1 MQLFPRSDESSEA
14 QSGPGVPL
22 PGLRR
27 KPYATWVLLAL
38 IATMH
43 LITELTGG
51 SNDPDVLWQ
60 LGAMDGQQIAAG
72 EYWRLLAA
80 MFLHSGWMHFGL
92 NAFGLFV
99 VGQLLEPLYGHSRFT
114 AIYLLAGLAGSVTSY
129 AFNLSLMPNAIGMGA
144 SGALFGVLGG
154 LVAFFLSHR
163 NQLGDMGRRSL
174 VGLLLLAGVN
184 LVFGLV
190 TAGVDNYAHIGGFVC
205 GFVLGLAFSPSY
217 VPVLDTFGS
226 VSNVVDVNS
235 LIKRWWALPAV
246 GAVLVVGTIIGD
258 ANVGD
263 TPVTHLLQARE
274 YRTESNLSAAI
285 GELDRALEVDPAH
298 GPSYLERAEV
308 MAELGN
314 IDLAIRDAALAARFS
329 RPQSGQQEQAIRLM
343 VQLQS
348 RR

>member
-1 MQLFPRSDESSEA
+1 MQLFPRSDESTEG
-14 QSGPGVPL
+14 QSGPGIPL

-43 LITELTGG
+43 LVTELSGG

-114 AIYLLAGLAGSVTSY
+114 AIYLLSGLAGSVTSY

-174 VGLLLLAGVN
+174 VGLLVLAGVN
-184 LVFGLV
+184 LTYGFV
-190 TAGVDNYAHIGGFVC
+190 TSGVDNYAHIGGMVC
-205 GFVLGLAFSPSY
+205 GIALGLAFSPRY
-217 VPVLDTFGS
+217 QPVLDTFGF
-226 VSNVVDVNS
+226 VANVVDLNS
-235 LIKRWWALPAV
+235 LARRWWVLP
-246 GAVLVVGTIIGD
+246 VVGVILVAGVIVGD

-263 TPVTHLLQARE
+263 SPVTHLRQARE
-274 YRTESNLSAAI
+274 YRTDSNLSAAI
-285 GELDRALEVDPAH
+285 DELDRAIEIDPSH

-314 IDLAIRDAALAARFS
+314 FEMAVRDAALAARFS
-329 RPQSGQQEQAIRLM
+329 RPQSEEQQQAIRLM
-343 VQLQS
+343 VQIQN

>member
-1 MQLFPRSDESSEA
+1 MFPRPDQSEET

-27 KPYATWVLLAL
+27 KPYATWALLA
-38 IATMH
+38 IIGTMH
-43 LITELTGG
+43 LIAELSGG
-51 SNDPDVLWQ
+51 SNDPDVLWR
-60 LGAMDGQQIAAG
+60 LGAMNGQQIAAG
-72 EYWRLLAA
+72 EYWRLFVAI
-80 MFLHSGWMHFGL
+80 FLHSGWMHLGL

-114 AIYLLAGLAGSVTSY
+114 AIFILSGLAGSVASY
-129 AFNLSLMPNAIGMGA
+129 ALNLSLMPYAIGMGA
-144 SGALFGVLGG
+144 SGALFGVLGA

-190 TAGVDNYAHIGGFVC
+190 TAGVDNYAHIGGFVS
-205 GFVLGLAFSPSY
+205 GFVLGIAFSPRY
-217 VPVLDTFGS
+217 VPVLDTFGF
-226 VSNVVDVNS
+226 VANVVDVNS
-235 LIKRWWALPAV
+235 LLKRWWVLPA
-246 GAVLVVGTIIGD
+246 AAIVLSAGVIIGD
-258 ANVGD
+258 SNIGD
-263 TPVTHLLQARE
+263 SPVTHLRQARE
-274 YRTESNLSAAI
+274 FRVAANLSAAI
-285 GELDRALEVDPAH
+285 DELDRAIEIDPAH

-314 IDLAIRDAALAARFS
+314 YDRAIRDAALAARFS
-329 RPQSGQQEQAIRLM
+329 RSQSEQQREAIRLM
-343 VQLQS
+343 VQLQN

>member
-1 MQLFPRSDESSEA
+1 MQLFPRSDESSEG

-27 KPYATWVLLAL
+27 RPYATWVMLAL
-38 IATMH
+38 VATMH
-43 LITELTGG
+43 LITELSGG

-72 EYWRLLAA
+72 EYWRLLSA

-114 AIYLLAGLAGSVTSY
+114 AIYILAGLAGSVTSY

-144 SGALFGVLGG
+144 SGALFGVLGA

-217 VPVLDTFGS
+217 VPVTDTFGF

-285 GELDRALEVDPAH
+285 DELDRALEVDPAH

-314 IDLAIRDAALAARFS
+314 IELAIRDAALAARFS

-343 VQLQS
+343 VQLQN

>member
-1 MQLFPRSDESSEA
+1 MFPRSDESSEA
-14 QSGPGVPL
+14 QPGPGLPL

-27 KPYATWVLLAL
+27 KPYATWAILAL

-43 LITELTGG
+43 LVAELSGG
-51 SNDPDVLWQ
+51 SNDPDVLWR
-60 LGAMDGQQIAAG
+60 LGAMNGQQIAAG

-99 VGQLLEPLYGHSRFT
+99 VGQLLEPLYGHGRFT
-114 AIYLLAGLAGSVTSY
+114 AIFLLAGLAGSVASY
-129 AFNLSLMPNAIGMGA
+129 AFNLSMMPNAIGMGA

-205 GFVLGLAFSPSY
+205 GFVLGIAFSPSY
-217 VPVLDTFGS
+217 APVLDPFGS

-235 LIKRWWALPAV
+235 LLKRWWALPAV
-246 GAVLVVGTIIGD
+246 GVVLIIGVIIGD
-258 ANVGD
+258 TNVGD
-263 TPVTHLLQARE
+263 TPVTHLRQARE
-274 YRTESNLSAAI
+274 YRVESNLSSAI
-285 GELDRALEVDPAH
+285 DELDRAIEIDPAH

-314 IDLAIRDAALAARFS
+314 VDRAIRDAALAARYS
-329 RPQSGQQEQAIRLM
+329 RPQSEQQQQAIRLM
-343 VQLQS
+343 VQLQN

>member
-1 MQLFPRSDESSEA
+1 MFPISDQSDEV

-38 IATMH
+38 IAAMH
-43 LITELTGG
+43 LVAEVSGG
-51 SNDPDVLWQ
+51 SNDPDVLWR

-72 EYWRLLAA
+72 EYWRLFAA

-99 VGQLLEPLYGHSRFT
+99 VGQLLEPLYGHGRFT
-114 AIYLLAGLAGSVTSY
+114 AVYLLSGLAGSVASY

-144 SGALFGVLGG
+144 SGALFGIFGG

-163 NQLGDMGRRSL
+163 RQLGAMGRRSL

-184 LVFGLV
+184 LLFGLV
-190 TAGVDNYAHIGGFVC
+190 TTGVDNYAHIGGFVC
-205 GFVLGLAFSPSY
+205 GIALGMAFSPRY
-217 VPVLDTFGS
+217 VPTLDTFGL

-235 LIKRWWALPAV
+235 IFRRWWVLPVAGV
-246 GAVLVVGTIIGD
+246 ILVVGVIVGD
-258 ANVGD
+258 SNVGD
-263 TPVTHLLQARE
+263 SPVTHLRQARE

-285 GELDRALEVDPAH
+285 DQLDRAIEIDPAH

-314 IDLAIRDAALAARFS
+314 IDRAIRDAALAARLS
-329 RPQSGQQEQAIRLM
+329 RPQSEQQQEAIRLM
-343 VQLQS
+343 VQLQN

>member
-1 MQLFPRSDESSEA
+1 MFPRSDESHETSA
-14 QSGPGVPL
+14 GPSVPL
-22 PGLRR
+22 PGIRR
-27 KPYATWVLLAL
+27 KPYATWVLLA
-38 IATMH
+38 IITAMH
-43 LITELTGG
+43 LVTELSGG
-51 SNDPDVLWQ
+51 STNPDVLWK

-144 SGALFGVLGG
+144 SGALFGILGG

-163 NQLGDMGRRSL
+163 NQLGEMGRRSL

-184 LVFGLV
+184 LLFGLV
-190 TAGVDNYAHIGGFVC
+190 TAGVDNYAHIGGFVF
-205 GFVLGLAFSPSY
+205 GFALGLAFSPTY
-217 VPVLDTFGS
+217 VPVLDTYGF
-226 VSNVVDVNS
+226 VSNVMDVNS
-235 LIKRWWALPAV
+235 LFKRWWALPAV
-246 GAVLVVGTIIGD
+246 GVLLIVGVIIGD
-258 ANVGD
+258 TNVGD
-263 TPVTHLLQARE
+263 TPVTHLRQARD
-274 YRTESNLSAAI
+274 YRAESDLSAAI
-285 GELDRALEVDPAH
+285 DELDRAIKIDPAH
-298 GPSYLERAEV
+298 APSYLERAEV

-314 IDLAIRDAALAARFS
+314 IDRAIRDAALAARLS
-329 RPQSGQQEQAIRLM
+329 RPQSEQQQQAIRLM
-343 VQLQS
+343 VQLQN

>member
-1 MQLFPRSDESSEA
+1 MFPRSDQSDEA

-27 KPYATWVLLAL
+27 KPYATWILLAV
-38 IATMH
+38 IGVMH
-43 LITELTGG
+43 LFAEVSGG
-51 SNDPDVLWQ
+51 SNDPEVLWR

-72 EYWRLLAA
+72 EYWRLFVAI
-80 MFLHSGWMHFGL
+80 FLHSGWMHLGL

-114 AIYLLAGLAGSVTSY
+114 AIYLLSGLAGSVSSY

-174 VGLLLLAGVN
+174 VGLLLLAGIN

-190 TAGVDNYAHIGGFVC
+190 TAGVDNYAHIGGFVS
-205 GFVLGLAFSPSY
+205 GLALGIAFSPSY
-217 VPVLDTFGS
+217 VPVFDTSGF

-235 LIKRWWALPAV
+235 LLKRWWALPTV
-246 GAVLVVGTIIGD
+246 GVVLIVGVIIGD

-263 TPVTHLLQARE
+263 SPVTHLQQARE
-274 YRTESNLSAAI
+274 YRIESNLSAAI
-285 GELDRALEVDPAH
+285 DELDRAIEIDPAH

-314 IDLAIRDAALAARFS
+314 VDRAITDAALAARFS
-329 RPQSGQQEQAIRLM
+329 RPQSEQQQQAIRLM
-343 VQLQS
+343 VQL
-348 RR
+348 RDLR

>member
-1 MQLFPRSDESSEA
+1 MFPRNDPSDEVSP
-14 QSGPGVPL
+14 GPGLPL

-27 KPYATWVLLAL
+27 KPYVTWALLAV

-43 LITELTGG
+43 LVTELSGG
-51 SNDPDVLWQ
+51 STDPDVLWR

-92 NAFGLFV
+92 NTFGLFV
-99 VGQLLEPLYGHSRFT
+99 VGQLLEPLYGHSRYTVIFF
-114 AIYLLAGLAGSVTSY
+114 LSGLAGSVTSY

-190 TAGVDNYAHIGGFVC
+190 TSGVDNYAHIGGFVS
-205 GFVLGLAFSPSY
+205 GFLLGLALSPSY
-217 VPVLDTFGS
+217 VPVLDTFGN

-235 LIKRWWALPAV
+235 LLKRWWALPAV
-246 GAVLVVGTIIGD
+246 GLVLIVGVIIGD
-258 ANVGD
+258 SNVGD
-263 TPVTHLLQARE
+263 SPVTHLRQARE
-274 YRTESNLSAAI
+274 YRVESNLSAAI
-285 GELDRALEVDPAH
+285 DKLDRALEIDPAH

-314 IDLAIRDAALAARFS
+314 IDRAITDAALAARLS
-329 RPQSGQQEQAIRLM
+329 RPQSEQQQEAIRLL
-343 VQLQS
+343 VQLQD

>member
-1 MQLFPRSDESSEA
+1 MFPRSDESHEA

-38 IATMH
+38 IGIMH
-43 LITELTGG
+43 LVAELSGG
-51 SNDPDVLWQ
+51 SEDPDVLWR
-60 LGAMDGQQIAAG
+60 LGAMNGQQIAAG

-80 MFLHSGWMHFGL
+80 MFLHSGWMHLGL

-114 AIYLLAGLAGSVTSY
+114 AIFLLAGLAGSVTSY
-129 AFNLSLMPNAIGMGA
+129 ALNLSLMPNAIGMGA
-144 SGALFGVLGG
+144 SGALFGVLGA

-184 LVFGLV
+184 LLFGLV
-190 TAGVDNYAHIGGFVC
+190 TTGVDNFAHIGGFVS
-205 GFVLGLAFSPSY
+205 GFALGLALSPRY
-217 VPVLDTFGS
+217 VPVMDTFGF
-226 VSNVVDVNS
+226 VSNVMDVNS
-235 LIKRWWALPAV
+235 LIKRWWVLPVAAV
-246 GAVLVVGTIIGD
+246 VLAAGVIVGD
-258 ANVGD
+258 SNVGD
-263 TPVTHLLQARE
+263 SPVTHLRQARE
-274 YRTESNLSAAI
+274 YRVESNLAAAI
-285 GELDRALEVDPAH
+285 DELDRAIEIDPAH

-314 IDLAIRDAALAARFS
+314 IDRAIRDAALAARLS
-329 RPQSGQQEQAIRLM
+329 RPQSQQQQQAIRLM
-343 VQLQS
+343 VQLQN